1 MRAIG
6 SVVPEVTMTVE
17 TLSCIQ
23 CDREFDFSP
32 EDRQRYAQRG
42 FDLPRRC
49 PGCRRHKAREA
60 CDDFERRRE
69 VKKRDYRLKY
79 DS

>member
-1 MRAIG
+1 MGAIG
-6 SVVPEVTMTVE
+6 SVVKEVTMTVE

-23 CDREFDFSP
+23 CGREFDFSP
-32 EDRQRYAQRG
+32 EDQQRYAHRG

-49 PGCRRHKAREA
+49 PACRKHKARGA
-60 CDDFERRRE
+60 SDDFERRRG

-79 DS
+79 DT